1 MATTE
6 AHIIDQHI
14 KVMTTTSHG
23 TIGIKQLMEVLNPQH
38 KRSSQLIIQE
48 ANSFKIS

>member
-6 AHIIDQHI
+6 ARIIDQHI

-23 TIGIKQLMEVLNPQH
+23 IVGIKQLMEVLNPQH
-38 KRSSQLIIQE
+38 KRSLQLIIQE
-48 ANSFKIS
+48 ANSLRIS